1 MSRLLILVMAWSGV
15 AWAQVDDFA
24 LPQFEGPADAGLAA
38 PSAPPLPEV
47 EQIAAP
53 RVPPPPSWSRLGGS
67 AALLVSGLTEYSVGV
82 DLALLVTL
90 VGTPVRSELV
100 LGEVE
105 GWLFQAGLEGGY
117 AKAGG
122 VRCSGPLFCAS
133 RILGGLAF
141 KGGWARG
148 LPHAADNVARTQ
160 TMYFAQLD
168 VLLGRFEIESAPL
181 SPGLKTWELVTR
193 GRAGLHF
200 TSEAS
205 RVTYTG
211 VTLQLAAMVE
221 VIAISSG
228 TRGVTIGGCAGIGF

>member
-1 MSRLLILVMAWSGV
+1 MSRLLILIIVSSSA

-24 LPQFEGPADAGLAA
+24 LPQFAEADAGLPA

-47 EQIAAP
+47 IPLAAP
-53 RVPPPPSWSRLGGS
+53 RTPPPPSWSTLGGS
-67 AALLVSGLTEYSVGV
+67 AALLVSGLTDYSVGV
-82 DLALLVTL
+82 DLALMATL
-90 VGTPVRSELV
+90 AGTPVRSEV
-100 LGEVE
+100 MLGEVE
-105 GWLFQAGLEGGY
+105 GWLLQAGVEAGY

-122 VRCSGPLFCAS
+122 PRCSGPLFCAA
-133 RILGGLAF
+133 RILGGLAV

-148 LPHAADNVARTQ
+148 LPHAADTIARPQ
-160 TMYFAQLD
+160 TMYFGQLD
-168 VLLGRFEIESAPL
+168 VLLGHYEIESAPL

-193 GRAGLHF
+193 LRAGLHF

-211 VTLQLAAMVE
+211 VTVQLAALVE
-221 VIAISSG
+221 LIPVSSG